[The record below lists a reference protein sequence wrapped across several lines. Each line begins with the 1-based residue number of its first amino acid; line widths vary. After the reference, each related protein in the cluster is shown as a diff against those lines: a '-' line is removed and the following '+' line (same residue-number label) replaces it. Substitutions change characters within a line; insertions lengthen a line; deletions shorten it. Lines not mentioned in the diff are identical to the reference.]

1 MSTATRKQQE
11 IRRRE
16 QMLLGLA
23 RTMLVE
29 DGFAN
34 LGLDRL
40 AEAAEYSKGTIYQ
53 HFSSKEDLVAA
64 LAIQSC
70 ETRLDLFARASR
82 LPGISRERILA
93 LVAADEIFAQRYPH
107 YYQSEMIIRMANLD
121 ARASSERRDR
131 LEQLEQQILK
141 IAFGLVRE
149 GVEQGD
155 LTLAKPWTPEKVT
168 FALFCQDIGGHMA
181 VMNYGSV
188 VGKMGITST
197 SPHLLDNLNLLLD
210 GLQWKPLSMSFDY
223 SATVARVADQI
234 LSDEGSADD

>member
-11 IRRRE
+11 IRKRE
-16 QMLLGLA
+16 LMLLGIA
-23 RTMLVE
+23 RVMLVE

-40 AEAAEYSKGTIYQ
+40 AEATDYSKGTIYQ

-64 LAIQSC
+64 LAVQSC
-70 ETRLDLFARASR
+70 ETRLDLFTRAARY
-82 LPGISRERILA
+82 PGTSRERMLA

-107 YYQSEMIIRMANLD
+107 YFQSEMIIRMANLD
-121 ARASSERRDR
+121 ARASSERRER

-149 GVEQGD
+149 GIERKD
-155 LTLAKPWTPEKVT
+155 LTLARPWTPEKVT
-168 FALFCQDIGGHMA
+168 FALFCQDIGAHMA
-181 VMNYGSV
+181 VLNYSSV

-210 GLQWKPLSMSFDY
+210 GLQWKPLSNDFDY
-223 SATVARVADQI
+223 SATVVRVTDQI
-234 LSDEGSADD
+234 LTEEGSAHD

>member
-107 YYQSEMIIRMANLD
+107 YFQSEMIIRMANLD
-121 ARASSERRDR
+121 ARASSERRER
-131 LEQLEQQILK
+131 LEQLEQHILK
-141 IAFGLVRE
+141 IAFGLVRD

-155 LTLAKPWTPEKVT
+155 LTLTPPWTPEKVT
-168 FALFCQDIGGHMA
+168 FALFCQDIGAHMA
-181 VMNYGSV
+181 VVNYASV
-188 VGKMGITST
+188 VGKMGITSS

-210 GLQWKPLSMSFDY
+210 GLQWKPLSTSFDY